1 MTKIK
6 IFLTC
11 IGFSIFT
18 SFSLFAQT
26 PLEDAQAYLK
36 ANSLKFG
43 LNGDDISDIEV
54 SASHVSSASGIKH
67 IYYTQKFKGV
77 SVYGT
82 YSSQHYNSKGEFIH
96 INNAFIP
103 NLERGITNKIPAP
116 QLSSIEAIE
125 KVASALSLSIKSP
138 LQIISNIGNEEQK
151 AVISDGGISLE
162 NIPVK
167 LVYFPRANS
176 LFTTNSKET
185 KSPYVIDLAWEMYI
199 YEANQNNY
207 WYLIVDAFSGNILY
221 KNNLVVS
228 CGFDE
233 ANHAHH
239 DHPQLNEES
248 SETSRAFNVNVA
260 GSSMMVGGYRV
271 YPMPIESPGHG
282 ARSLINNPDNALAS
296 PFGWHDTNGAAGPEF
311 TITRGNNTHAYEDG
325 NNPGFSPDGFAPL
338 VFDFPINT
346 TYMVGVD
353 ESEPAIIT
361 NLFYWTNIVH
371 DVTYQYGFTEA
382 AGNFQVNNY
391 GRGGLGNDDCRA
403 EAQDGS
409 GTCNANFGTPPDG
422 SRPTM
427 QMYICGTRDGD
438 IDNGVILHEYAHG
451 ISNRLTGGPSNVN
464 CLNNAE
470 QMGEGWSDWYAIV
483 MTIEPGDMGPDRRP
497 IGTWLFGQPP
507 TGAGIRAFPYSTSL
521 AIDPRTYNTIKT
533 SAIPHGVGS
542 VWCAMLWEVT
552 WELINTYGYDANF
565 YTGNG
570 GNNRALRLITEAM
583 KLQPCSPGF
592 VDGRDAILLAD
603 RNIYN
608 GANQCAIWRAF
619 AKRGLGLSATQ
630 GSTNSVTDGTEA
642 FDVPVACQAAPPTM
656 VCFDYTGGMQTWVV
670 PAGIT
675 SITIDAYG
683 AAGATALNSVN
694 FCGGSPDRGGL
705 GGYAK
710 GTLTVT
716 PGETLNIFVGGAGQN
731 SGAGA
736 FNGGGAPCAD
746 PNTCS
751 GGGGASD
758 VRQGGSALANRRIVA
773 GGGGGAEF
781 SCGGQGGG
789 AGGGLTGADAL
800 GGDCNPSGNDGKGG
814 TQAAGGNGGAGNCG
828 SPVLPGGNGS
838 LGLGGNATQGAG
850 SWHSAGGGGGYY
862 GGGGGATDGSAGG
875 GSSYIGGVTSAST
888 TPGLRTGHG
897 NICISYAAAPLTI
910 TCPAPV
916 TVGCATSV
924 PAPDITAPVVSGGCP
939 PLVVTHRGDAITN
952 QTCANR
958 YTVTRTYRVTDACQ
972 ATAECTQIITVNDI
986 THPSIICP
994 AAASVACASLVPA
1007 PDVNL
1012 VIAADL
1018 CGNVGIIKEF
1028 VSDVITNQTCANR
1041 YTITRTYRATDVCG
1055 NSGTCTQIITVND
1068 NVVPIALCKNL
1079 TVSLDAKGEYRIK
1092 SKDLDNGSSDNCG
1105 IGGLRFEASDS
1116 VFTCPEIGVNNV
1128 ILRVFDACGNSASCT
1143 STVTVRDTIP
1153 PTLVCPGVAG
1163 KDNDIHLKPGECGAF
1178 INFVEPYAT
1187 DNCELTLTSGVLTT
1201 LFQQN
1206 NGQSGNMFDLTNLT
1220 VNPITINSFDV
1231 NIPTGA
1237 AVIAIYYTTTATTYV
1252 GNTNTPAQ
1260 WTLLGTANVNG
1271 LGIDQMTPVPIGGL
1285 TLAGNQAKG
1294 IYVTTTNGV
1303 IMRYTNIPP
1312 ALNIYQNTD
1321 LRINGG
1327 IGKAYNATFTG
1338 ANNLNRMWNGV
1349 VRYSKFTGAP
1359 PVVTQTDN
1367 TGLHNG
1373 SFFPRG
1379 KTCLSYKATDNAG
1392 NTATCE
1398 FCFNVIEFANPIKE
1412 LACNDEVQIS
1422 LDQNCEAT
1430 IGADMILE
1438 GGPYGCY
1445 DDYIVQVRYWTGG
1458 GLVDRNLLKAGTQI
1472 NGQDIGK
1479 ELKITIIDP
1488 ETGNS
1493 CWGHA
1498 TVEDKLAPLL
1508 TCPRDTCLPCSSPTT
1523 PSITGVPTVIENC
1536 GGASVS
1542 YRDNETQGGCAAGYE
1557 LIIVR
1562 TWTAVDAS
1570 GNQSTCVQK
1579 IMVSLGTLATVSVPR
1594 NYDNIEEP
1602 ALNCNEKIDP
1612 NKNVGPHMSD
1622 FPECVDGYLLD
1633 SAYWLANPNQP
1644 NIYPNRRIPR
1654 VLGWN
1659 CIDNPN
1665 SPNYGHPSPDVVYY
1679 PAHRQWSQTNPLC
1692 WGPDTRVM
1700 WHGTG
1705 RPSGSNCSNLAITF
1719 QDIIFDLA
1727 TPNCN
1732 AGPIGCYKVLR
1743 QWTVLDW
1750 CTSEVGGHNQIIKVI
1765 DQEGPQVLYPDSTRI
1780 NMETWTCTGRWDVPK
1795 PWLLDNCSEELH
1807 YSVEVENGTV
1817 LGDEIAGFVVID
1829 LPEGIQNGYIIA
1841 VDCCGNI
1848 TKKRVVLNVLDRT
1861 PPQAVCRTRTVVS
1874 LNGNQEP
1881 GTNYARL
1888 YAKDLNEGSFDNCQ
1902 PHVWYKVIR
1911 MAELLGTNSGSNSNN
1926 VVACTGLNGDDNVV
1940 LAGNQVYFDDFTQFC
1955 CADVGQKIMVVLRVF
1970 DVDPG
1975 AGPLTPVSMTNPNSA
1990 LFGRFSDCM
1999 VEVEV
2004 QDKSVPTVV
2013 APPNMVVS
2021 CWYWFDINKATDPN
2035 DPTFGRV
2042 VTSLSNRAKVKTS
2055 DIVCHKF
2062 CERNQYTGY
2071 PGYVQTNQLPIPA
2084 PNLACNYYNQLFDTA
2099 HWDRKYELVWGF
2111 DGYAINACGTS
2122 ATIVV
2127 NDLRECGQ
2135 GQIQRIITATGPNN
2149 SRVNAIQTIWVVD
2162 CDPFFIDPL
2171 NCNDPRYSDI
2181 QWPNGVCNQ
2190 NPIVIDGCGA
2200 DISPENPQL
2209 GKPIVVNNADDN
2221 CSLISIEKFDEIFTI
2236 EPDACFK
2243 VLRKWVVIDW
2253 CQYDPFI
2260 DANFGRWEA
2269 LQVIKVRDQDKPVV
2283 TCEVGPC
2290 EPAVI
2295 DPTLKVCVGH
2305 ISLTASATD
2314 NCTPIDW
2321 LFWEYKIDAYNDGK
2335 GIHGGWDYRVGTL
2348 TQRQYNAGDTV
2359 EYSHN
2364 PFADDRHNPFNA
2376 SGTYPIGI
2384 HKIRWN
2390 VEDGCG
2396 NTGVCE
2402 TLFEIKDCKAPT
2414 PYCLTGVITVPMPSS
2429 GCVDIWA
2436 KDLDH
2441 GSYDNCTPK
2450 DKLKIYFDGD
2460 ANKPSL
2466 TICCDD
2472 FVNAKV
2478 NDELIINVEMWVEDE
2493 EGNKDYCKTII
2504 VVQDNDSICL
2514 NVGSFAKITG
2524 NIMTEGNEEAR
2535 PVNVQLER
2543 NARMMRE
2550 MTGSPYSFGNLVVN
2564 DEYTIK
2570 PTRNDDHLNGVSTA
2584 DIVKIQKHILGQT
2597 VITSPYKLIA
2607 ADVNASGS
2615 ITASDISE
2623 IRKLILGVSPS
2634 FAKVQSW
2641 TFVPSSYTFFDP
2653 TKPWTAPRSSIVIP
2667 TSPIEYKENFMAIKM
2682 GDVNGNAKAGLVGTA
2697 IRTTGTLNFVIE
2709 EGSVVEG
2716 QTYRMNVKSSDFANI
2731 AGYQFTMKYDNE
2743 SLVYEGVERG
2753 SLNINESNIGT
2764 IRSGVITT
2772 SWNSNVGESYKS
2784 NEVLYS
2790 IVFKA
2795 TRSGNI
2801 SKMISITSDVTRA
2814 EAYDNLDQVKEV
2826 KLGVRTDKGIVE
2838 TGVFELYQNE
2848 PNPFSKE
2855 SVISYR
2861 LPEASAVKLTV
2872 YDVTGKV
2879 VRVYELAGQKGLN
2892 TYKITKSELNT
2903 SGVLY
2908 YQLDA
2913 ADHTATKRMVVID

>member
-11 IGFSIFT
+11 IGFTICT
-18 SFSLFAQT
+18 SFSLLAQT

-167 LVYFPRANS
+167 LIYFPRANS

-361 NLFYWTNIVH
+361 NLFYWTNIIH

-438 IDNGVILHEYAHG
+438 IDNGVILHEYGHG

-694 FCGGSPDRGGL
+694 VCGGSPDRGGL

-800 GGDCNPSGNDGKGG
+800 GGDCNPSGSDGKGG
-814 TQAAGGNGGAGNCG
+814 TQAAGGNGGVFGNCG
-828 SPVLPGGNGS
+828 FPALSGGNGS
-838 LGLGGNATQGAG
+838 LGLGGNAPQGVGTQHA
-850 SWHSAGGGGGYY
+850 AGGGGGYY

-875 GSSYIGGVTSAST
+875 GSSYIGGVTSGST
-888 TPGLRTGHG
+888 TPGLRTGNG
-897 NICISYAAAPLTI
+897 NICISFAAAPLTI

-924 PAPDITAPVVSGGCP
+924 PAPDINAPTKSGGCP
-939 PLVVTHRGDAITN
+939 PLVVTHRGDVITN

-994 AAASVACASLVPA
+994 AATSVACASLVPA

-1055 NSGTCTQIITVND
+1055 NSGTCAQTITVND
-1068 NVVPIALCKNL
+1068 QIVPVITCKNI
-1079 TVSLDAKGEYRIK
+1079 TVSIPLSGTLILTPTDMIVSA
-1092 SKDLDNGSSDNCG
+1092 SDNCG
-1105 IGGLRFEASDS
+1105 GAAGVTLSASQTS
-1116 VFTCPEIGVNNV
+1116 FTCADLGVKSITV
-1128 ILRVFDACGNSASCT
+1128 RATDACGLFSTCIAS
-1143 STVTVRDTIP
+1143 VTVQDNILP
-1153 PTLVCPGVAG
+1153 VINCS
-1163 KDNDIHLKPGECGAF
+1163 KDYTVHLDPGEC
-1178 INFVEPYAT
+1178 
-1187 DNCELTLTSGVLTT
+1187 S
-1201 LFQQN
+1201 
-1206 NGQSGNMFDLTNLT
+1206 
-1220 VNPITINSFDV
+1220 
-1231 NIPTGA
+1231 
-1237 AVIAIYYTTTATTYV
+1237 
-1252 GNTNTPAQ
+1252 
-1260 WTLLGTANVNG
+1260 
-1271 LGIDQMTPVPIGGL
+1271 
-1285 TLAGNQAKG
+1285 
-1294 IYVTTTNGV
+1294 
-1303 IMRYTNIPP
+1303 
-1312 ALNIYQNTD
+1312 
-1321 LRINGG
+1321 
-1327 IGKAYNATFTG
+1327 
-1338 ANNLNRMWNGV
+1338 
-1349 VRYSKFTGAP
+1349 
-1359 PVVTQTDN
+1359 
-1367 TGLHNG
+1367 
-1373 SFFPRG
+1373 
-1379 KTCLSYKATDNAG
+1379 
-1392 NTATCE
+1392 
-1398 FCFNVIEFANPIKE
+1398 
-1412 LACNDEVQIS
+1412 
-1422 LDQNCEAT
+1422 
-1430 IGADMILE
+1430 
-1438 GGPYGCY
+1438 
-1445 DDYIVQVRYWTGG
+1445 
-1458 GLVDRNLLKAGTQI
+1458 
-1472 NGQDIGK
+1472 
-1479 ELKITIIDP
+1479 
-1488 ETGNS
+1488 
-1493 CWGHA
+1493 
-1498 TVEDKLAPLL
+1498 
-1508 TCPRDTCLPCSSPTT
+1508 
-1523 PSITGVPTVIENC
+1523 
-1536 GGASVS
+1536 
-1542 YRDNETQGGCAAGYE
+1542 
-1557 LIIVR
+1557 
-1562 TWTAVDAS
+1562 
-1570 GNQSTCVQK
+1570 
-1579 IMVSLGTLATVSVPR
+1579 
-1594 NYDNIEEP
+1594 
-1602 ALNCNEKIDP
+1602 
-1612 NKNVGPHMSD
+1612 
-1622 FPECVDGYLLD
+1622 
-1633 SAYWLANPNQP
+1633 
-1644 NIYPNRRIPR
+1644 
-1654 VLGWN
+1654 
-1659 CIDNPN
+1659 
-1665 SPNYGHPSPDVVYY
+1665 
-1679 PAHRQWSQTNPLC
+1679 
-1692 WGPDTRVM
+1692 
-1700 WHGTG
+1700 
-1705 RPSGSNCSNLAITF
+1705 
-1719 QDIIFDLA
+1719 
-1727 TPNCN
+1727 
-1732 AGPIGCYKVLR
+1732 
-1743 QWTVLDW
+1743 
-1750 CTSEVGGHNQIIKVI
+1750 
-1765 DQEGPQVLYPDSTRI
+1765 
-1780 NMETWTCTGRWDVPK
+1780 
-1795 PWLLDNCSEELH
+1795 
-1807 YSVEVENGTV
+1807 
-1817 LGDEIAGFVVID
+1817 
-1829 LPEGIQNGYIIA
+1829 
-1841 VDCCGNI
+1841 
-1848 TKKRVVLNVLDRT
+1848 
-1861 PPQAVCRTRTVVS
+1861 
-1874 LNGNQEP
+1874 
-1881 GTNYARL
+1881 
-1888 YAKDLNEGSFDNCQ
+1888 
-1902 PHVWYKVIR
+1902 
-1911 MAELLGTNSGSNSNN
+1911 
-1926 VVACTGLNGDDNVV
+1926 
-1940 LAGNQVYFDDFTQFC
+1940 
-1955 CADVGQKIMVVLRVF
+1955 
-1970 DVDPG
+1970 
-1975 AGPLTPVSMTNPNSA
+1975 
-1990 LFGRFSDCM
+1990 
-1999 VEVEV
+1999 
-2004 QDKSVPTVV
+2004 
-2013 APPNMVVS
+2013 
-2021 CWYWFDINKATDPN
+2021 
-2035 DPTFGRV
+2035 
-2042 VTSLSNRAKVKTS
+2042 
-2055 DIVCHKF
+2055 
-2062 CERNQYTGY
+2062 
-2071 PGYVQTNQLPIPA
+2071 
-2084 PNLACNYYNQLFDTA
+2084 
-2099 HWDRKYELVWGF
+2099 
-2111 DGYAINACGTS
+2111 
-2122 ATIVV
+2122 
-2127 NDLRECGQ
+2127 
-2135 GQIQRIITATGPNN
+2135 
-2149 SRVNAIQTIWVVD
+2149 
-2162 CDPFFIDPL
+2162 
-2171 NCNDPRYSDI
+2171 
-2181 QWPNGVCNQ
+2181 
-2190 NPIVIDGCGA
+2190 
-2200 DISPENPQL
+2200 
-2209 GKPIVVNNADDN
+2209 
-2221 CSLISIEKFDEIFTI
+2221 
-2236 EPDACFK
+2236 
-2243 VLRKWVVIDW
+2243 
-2253 CQYDPFI
+2253 
-2260 DANFGRWEA
+2260 
-2269 LQVIKVRDQDKPVV
+2269 
-2283 TCEVGPC
+2283 
-2290 EPAVI
+2290 
-2295 DPTLKVCVGH
+2295 
-2305 ISLTASATD
+2305 
-2314 NCTPIDW
+2314 
-2321 LFWEYKIDAYNDGK
+2321 
-2335 GIHGGWDYRVGTL
+2335 
-2348 TQRQYNAGDTV
+2348 
-2359 EYSHN
+2359 
-2364 PFADDRHNPFNA
+2364 
-2376 SGTYPIGI
+2376 
-2384 HKIRWN
+2384 
-2390 VEDGCG
+2390 
-2396 NTGVCE
+2396 
-2402 TLFEIKDCKAPT
+2402 
-2414 PYCLTGVITVPMPSS
+2414 
-2429 GCVDIWA
+2429 
-2436 KDLDH
+2436 
-2441 GSYDNCTPK
+2441 
-2450 DKLKIYFDGD
+2450 
-2460 ANKPSL
+2460 
-2466 TICCDD
+2466 
-2472 FVNAKV
+2472 
-2478 NDELIINVEMWVEDE
+2478 
-2493 EGNKDYCKTII
+2493 
-2504 VVQDNDSICL
+2504 
-2514 NVGSFAKITG
+2514 
-2524 NIMTEGNEEAR
+2524 
-2535 PVNVQLER
+2535 
-2543 NARMMRE
+2543 
-2550 MTGSPYSFGNLVVN
+2550 
-2564 DEYTIK
+2564 
-2570 PTRNDDHLNGVSTA
+2570 
-2584 DIVKIQKHILGQT
+2584 
-2597 VITSPYKLIA
+2597 
-2607 ADVNASGS
+2607 
-2615 ITASDISE
+2615 
-2623 IRKLILGVSPS
+2623 
-2634 FAKVQSW
+2634 
-2641 TFVPSSYTFFDP
+2641 
-2653 TKPWTAPRSSIVIP
+2653 
-2667 TSPIEYKENFMAIKM
+2667 
-2682 GDVNGNAKAGLVGTA
+2682 
-2697 IRTTGTLNFVIE
+2697 
-2709 EGSVVEG
+2709 
-2716 QTYRMNVKSSDFANI
+2716 
-2731 AGYQFTMKYDNE
+2731 
-2743 SLVYEGVERG
+2743 
-2753 SLNINESNIGT
+2753 
-2764 IRSGVITT
+2764 
-2772 SWNSNVGESYKS
+2772 
-2784 NEVLYS
+2784 
-2790 IVFKA
+2790 
-2795 TRSGNI
+2795 
-2801 SKMISITSDVTRA
+2801 
-2814 EAYDNLDQVKEV
+2814 
-2826 KLGVRTDKGIVE
+2826 
-2838 TGVFELYQNE
+2838 
-2848 PNPFSKE
+2848 
-2855 SVISYR
+2855 
-2861 LPEASAVKLTV
+2861 
-2872 YDVTGKV
+2872 
-2879 VRVYELAGQKGLN
+2879 
-2892 TYKITKSELNT
+2892 
-2903 SGVLY
+2903 
-2908 YQLDA
+2908 
-2913 ADHTATKRMVVID
+2913 